1 MSTAV
6 GVNYKWFSLGDV
18 SSSATIVFDNLT
30 NMAIIAFLLT
40 VVFGMP
46 AGIVFKHIIPGLSI
60 GVVVGNVAFMYM
72 AFRLSKKLGRDNV
85 TAFPSG
91 LDAPTCIGMTL
102 AVVGPAFLLF
112 KSQGMTADAAALQS
126 WYVSCACCFFIG
138 LVKFVCSFFV
148 HKIKNALPTV
158 ALLGGLA
165 GVAIGLIAFF
175 PLLTML
181 EYPIVSFLVLAIIVM
196 VYFAGYQLPANLP
209 AILVAI
215 VIGTVV
221 YYVFQ
226 VLMTGHTNAP
236 SLSNLQ
242 VSFPSASLAF
252 FASLPVAVK
261 FFSIAFPFALLV
273 IFGTVAVAESAQ
285 VLGEDY
291 SPNELLFV
299 DGIATMLMGVFGG
312 TAQTTPY
319 AGFPAYKKMDSRA
332 GYLLINIIV
341 VGIGAWFGFVN
352 YIIDLIPEAILAP
365 VLLFIGIEIAIQ
377 VFMVCDKKYY
387 PAAILGLFP
396 SIARMVEIQFSSS
409 PVVSMDKV
417 NALLASTTYGKLSA
431 MSAIFTFGNGFIVTG
446 TLLAALVYYLI
457 ERRIV
462 AAVVTCVV
470 MALMSLC
477 GIIHSVNMD
486 GSMYW
491 IANLPAAQ
499 RIIPIEYAGGYLM
512 FALVAIIIHA
522 LNKGKTS
529 TLAH

>member
-1 MSTAV
+1 MGSTNV
-6 GVNYKWFSLGDV
+6 LKYRWFSLGDI

-46 AGIVFKHIIPGLSI
+46 VGIVVKHIIPGLSV
-60 GVVVGNVAFMYM
+60 GVVFGNLVFMYF
-72 AFRLSKKLGRDNV
+72 AFRLAKKLGRDNV

-102 AVVGPAFLLF
+102 AVVGPSFLMF
-112 KSQGMTADAAALQS
+112 KSQGMAPEAAALHS
-126 WYVSCACCFFIG
+126 WYISCACCFFIG
-138 LVKFVCSFFV
+138 FVKFVFSFFA

-175 PLLTML
+175 PLLAML
-181 EYPIVSFLVLAIIVM
+181 QLPLVSFLVLAIIVM
-196 VYFAGYQLPANLP
+196 IYFAGYQLPYNLP

-221 YYVFQ
+221 YYLFQ
-226 VLMTGHTNAP
+226 IGLTGQSHIP
-236 SLSNLQ
+236 SLSKIEFA
-242 VSFPSASLAF
+242 FPSPDLTFFGSLE
-252 FASLPVAVK
+252 VAAK
-261 FFSIAFPFALLV
+261 YFSIAFPFALLV
-273 IFGTVAVAESAQ
+273 IFGTVSVAESAA
-285 VLGEDY
+285 VLGEEY
-291 SPNELLFV
+291 SPKDLLMI

-352 YIIDLIPEAILAP
+352 YLIELVPDAILAP
-365 VLLFIGIEIAIQ
+365 VLFFVGVEIAMQ
-377 VFMVCDKKYY
+377 VFLISEKKYL

-396 SIARMVEIQFSSS
+396 SIARMAEIKLSSN
-409 PVVSMDKV
+409 PDLVSMEKLNTLLYTV
-417 NALLASTTYGKLSA
+417 NSGKLSDVA
-431 MSAIFTFGNGFIVTG
+431 AIVTFGNGFIVTG
-446 TLLAALVYYLI
+446 TLWAALVYYLI
-457 ERRIV
+457 ERRII
-462 AAVVTCVV
+462 AAVVTCAILAV
-470 MALMSLC
+470 ASLF
-477 GIIHSVNMD
+477 GVIHSINLD

-491 IANLPAAQ
+491 FGSLTAERQ
-499 RIIPIEYAGGYLM
+499 IIPLEIAGGYVL
-512 FALVAIIIHA
+512 FAVVAVVIHL
-522 LNKGKTS
+522 LNRGKPAN
-529 TLAH
+529 LH